1 MTRKMTNSN
10 INRKRCF
17 FPKLCRGLLTFLRN
31 VIRVS
36 IYIYFLGIT
45 QDFIRRASLLL
56 LAIELEN
63 ETALPGEGV

>member
-1 MTRKMTNSN
+1 MTPKMTNSN

-36 IYIYFLGIT
+36 IYICFLGIT